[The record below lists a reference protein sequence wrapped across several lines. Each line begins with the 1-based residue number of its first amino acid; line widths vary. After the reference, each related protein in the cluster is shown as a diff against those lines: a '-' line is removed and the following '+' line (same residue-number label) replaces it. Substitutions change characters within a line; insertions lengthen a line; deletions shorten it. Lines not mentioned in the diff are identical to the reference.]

1 MSASVRAIMLS
12 GTACLLVLGAT
23 GGARAADATPA
34 QAAALQTQVREA
46 IGSLLGPAVKLADS
60 PIKITAAGDHYDVSL
75 PIPIP
80 RLGGTGAPAQTIQ
93 FTGAARP
100 GDNGTWIVEN
110 VKTTNPLRFTIDM
123 PLPPTTPGAPAQT
136 VPVTYMLDQQGQ
148 SGRILW
154 DPSFKTPSTWT
165 TSTVSTRVHSEGG
178 PMQQTTS
185 IGPVNAVNTLR
196 PSGPDRV
203 DALLDGTIQDYHM
216 ESSAQP
222 GGTQRG
228 GTLGTGAMQVGIKTV
243 RVTTALNGVSR
254 EHATSLVQS
263 LAGIIATA
271 ATAQPGHGAPP
282 VPAELVR
289 SLLASLQD
297 FATDFSLAETMDGF
311 IVNAQGQT
319 VALDRMKL
327 GLDARSDTG
336 LLRAGMTLGMEGL
349 TLPDVPLG
357 EMAALIPTRIAIRP
371 VMGGIA
377 VADLV
382 HLATL
387 SSEKKEPT
395 PADIGAL
402 FSHGGIT
409 GGIESMAVDVA
420 GARFTGQ
427 GTMVA
432 TAPAP
437 DAISGT
443 ATITAENFDVLM
455 QKVTAMPG
463 LAQQAVPVMLFIKG
477 IGRNVDNKLVWDIS
491 YKNNR
496 VLINNVDLSAMAG
509 GAAPTTAPAPTSPPP
524 TSGKRPA
531 GTVRPLPS
539 WAK

>member
-12 GTACLLVLGAT
+12 GTACLMILGAT

-34 QAAALQTQVREA
+34 QAAALQSQVREA
-46 IGSLLGPAVKLADS
+46 IGSLLGPAVKLTDS

-80 RLGGTGAPAQTIQ
+80 QLGG
-93 FTGAARP
+93 GAAPLTVQLTGTAQP

-110 VKTTNPLRFTIDM
+110 VKTATPLSFTIDM
-123 PLPPTTPGAPAQT
+123 PLPATPGAPART
-136 VPVTYMLDQQGQ
+136 VPMTYTLDQQGQ
-148 SGRILW
+148 TGRILW

-165 TSTVSTRVHSEGG
+165 SNIRSTTLRSAGG
-178 PMQQTTS
+178 PMPQTST
-185 IGPVNAVNTLR
+185 IGPVNSVITLR
-196 PSGPDRV
+196 PSGADRL
-203 DALLDGTIQDYHM
+203 DILLDGTIQDYRVD
-216 ESSAQP
+216 SSPPP
-222 GGTQRG
+222 GAG
-228 GTLGTGAMQVGIKTV
+228 GGAIQIGIKTS
-243 RVTTALNGVSR
+243 RVTSTLNSVSR
-254 EHATSLVQS
+254 EHAITLVRSLVS
-263 LAGIIATA
+263 LATLA
-271 ATAQPGHGAPP
+271 ASAPP
-282 VPAELVR
+282 GPVKPQAPAELVEAF
-289 SLLASLQD
+289 LGSLQD
-297 FATDFSLAETMDGF
+297 FASDFSLDETLEGF
-311 IVNAQGQT
+311 IATAQGNT

-349 TLPDVPLG
+349 TLPDMPLG

-371 VMGGIA
+371 VVGGIA

-409 GGIESMAVDVA
+409 GGIESITVEVA

-443 ATITAENFDVLM
+443 ATITAENFDALM
-455 QKVTAMPG
+455 QKVTALQG
-463 LAQQAVPVMLFIKG
+463 LAQQALPVMLFIKG
-477 IGRNVDNKLVWDIS
+477 IGRNIDNKLVWDIS
-491 YKNNR
+491 YKDNK
-496 VLINNVDLSAMAG
+496 VLINNVDLTAMAG
-509 GAAPTTAPAPTSPPP
+509 GGPAAAPAPPPP
-524 TSGKRPA
+524 AASGKRPS
-531 GTVRPLPS
+531 GTARPLPS